1 MRKSNGIK
9 QKTEKPCCVC
19 NTVFKPFKSTQKT
32 CSWDC
37 EKKLQEQKP
46 KKTIVYKPP
55 RKVSKTQAVINAQY
69 LVDRIKYLDQP
80 ENQVCF
86 IDGCNA
92 KATTVEHIKG
102 RGHGYFD
109 AWAEERGIRK
119 TLDQRFWRPCCLH
132 HNLEL
137 ERNSELSKKYQ
148 LSKLHNG
155 KKY

>member
-1 MRKSNGIK
+1 MARFLSF
-9 QKTEKPCCVC
+9 T
-19 NTVFKPFKSTQKT
+19 
-32 CSWDC
+32 DLR
-37 EKKLQEQKP
+37 KKLVLTSARRNVRKAS
-46 KKTIVYKPP
+46 P
-55 RKVSKTQAVINAQY
+55 RKRSFTGHQEGFPKRKPELCRY
-69 LVDRIKYLDQP
+69 QP

-92 KATTVEHIKG
+92 KANTVEHIRG

-137 ERNSELSKKYQ
+137 ERNPELSKKYQ